1 MDHTLGH
8 QRAVAPLP
16 ERSGP
21 LTDVRVIDLTAAL
34 AGPYCTMLL
43 ADLGADVV
51 KVEPPAGDF
60 TRSGG
65 PFTKGDTERHYG
77 GYFASVNRSK
87 RSIVLDLQTPEDR
100 DTLRELVRDADVV
113 VENFRPG
120 VLDRLGIGYEALA
133 EVNPRLV
140 YGAVR
145 GFGDPRTGASPLADW
160 PAFDVVAQAMSG
172 LVATTGEPGTF
183 GTRVGPSIG
192 DIFPASLLALGIVS
206 AVHEARRSGQGQFVD
221 VAMYDALVALCEET
235 VYRWSYW
242 GRHDHPHGTA
252 HPIHIPFG
260 LFATADGAVALA
272 APTNHWPVLCEAMDR
287 PDLVDDERTAT
298 NRARNANRELVTEV
312 VEGWL
317 AERTTAEVLAA
328 LGGRVPV
335 GPVNSNEM
343 LFDDPH
349 LEARGMLVALET
361 PGAERPTVFA
371 NSPIKFSRTVSGAN
385 RRAPLLNEHGDEI
398 RAEITRADD
407 ANGS

>member
-120 VLDRLGIGYEALA
+120 VLDRLGIG
-133 EVNPRLV
+133 
-140 YGAVR
+140 
-145 GFGDPRTGASPLADW
+145 
-160 PAFDVVAQAMSG
+160 
-172 LVATTGEPGTF
+172 
-183 GTRVGPSIG
+183 
-192 DIFPASLLALGIVS
+192 
-206 AVHEARRSGQGQFVD
+206 
-221 VAMYDALVALCEET
+221 
-235 VYRWSYW
+235 
-242 GRHDHPHGTA
+242 
-252 HPIHIPFG
+252 
-260 LFATADGAVALA
+260 
-272 APTNHWPVLCEAMDR
+272 
-287 PDLVDDERTAT
+287 
-298 NRARNANRELVTEV
+298 
-312 VEGWL
+312 
-317 AERTTAEVLAA
+317 
-328 LGGRVPV
+328 
-335 GPVNSNEM
+335 
-343 LFDDPH
+343 
-349 LEARGMLVALET
+349 
-361 PGAERPTVFA
+361 
-371 NSPIKFSRTVSGAN
+371 
-385 RRAPLLNEHGDEI
+385 
-398 RAEITRADD
+398 
-407 ANGS
+407 

>member
-1 MDHTLGH
+1 MDHTQGH
-8 QRAVAPLP
+8 ERAVPPLG

-21 LTDVRVIDLTAAL
+21 LTDIRIVDLTAAL

-51 KVEPPAGDF
+51 KVEPPKGDF

-65 PFTKGDTERHYG
+65 PFTKGDQTRRYG

-87 RSIVLDLQTPEDR
+87 RSVVLDLQEEADR
-100 DTLRELVRDADVV
+100 DVLRALVADADVL

-120 VLDRLGIGYEALA
+120 VLDKLGLGYEALA

-145 GFGDPRTGASPLADW
+145 GFGDPRTGESPYADW

-183 GTRVGPSIG
+183 GMRIGPSIG
-192 DIFPASLLALGIVS
+192 DIFPATLLALGIVS

-221 VAMYDALVALCEET
+221 VSMYDALVALCEET
-235 VYRWSYW
+235 IYRWSYW
-242 GRHDHPHGTA
+242 GRHDEPHGNM

-260 LFATADGAVALA
+260 IFATADGAVALA
-272 APTNHWPVLCEAMDR
+272 APTNHWPVLCEAMGR
-287 PDLVDDERTAT
+287 PDLVDDERTRD
-298 NRARNANRELVTEV
+298 NRARNANRELVLELV
-312 VEGWL
+312 NGWL
-317 AERTTAEVLAA
+317 AERTTDEVLAA
-328 LGGRVPV
+328 LGGKVPV

-349 LEARGMLVALET
+349 LQAREMLVALET

-371 NSPIKFSRTVSGAN
+371 NSPIKLSRTKSGAS
-385 RRAPLLNEHGDEI
+385 RRAPLLGEHDDEV
-398 RAEITRADD
+398 RAELDLDR
-407 ANGS
+407 